1 MAKRHYESVVIIN
14 AALEDDK
21 IEEVIKKIHTTLTD
35 GGAEITDE
43 ERWGRKRLAYPIRKA
58 KTGYYLVTRFTAE
71 PSFIAKLDRFYR
83 LEENIFRSLI
93 VVLDKEALKYIAQ
106 KKAEAEKE
114 ATVTVTENVA
124 ETKQEATE
132 EKEEP
137 KEETK
142 AEKAAEEP
150 VQEEKN
156 EETSVEENGENDEV
170 KDNDENN

>member
-21 IEEVIKKIHTTLTD
+21 VDEVIKKIEKTLAN
-35 GGAEITDE
+35 GNAEITDV

-58 KTGYYLVTRFTAE
+58 KTGYYVVIRFKAD

-83 LEENIFRSLI
+83 LEEQIFRSLI
-93 VVLDKEALKYIAQ
+93 VLLDKEALKYIAQ

-114 ATVTVTENVA
+114 ATVTVNEPA
-124 ETKQEATE
+124 ETKTE

-137 KEETK
+137 K
-142 AEKAAEEP
+142 AE
-150 VQEEKN
+150 VSEEKN
-156 EETSVEENGENDEV
+156 ETVEKKEEVVEETVEETAEATEDET
-170 KDNDENN
+170 KENDENN

>member
-21 IEEVIKKIHTTLTD
+21 VEEVIKKIEKTLAD
-35 GGAEITDE
+35 GEAEITDV

-58 KTGYYLVTRFTAE
+58 KTGYYLVIRFIAD

-83 LEENIFRSLI
+83 LEEQIFRSLI
-93 VVLDKEALKYIAQ
+93 VLLEKEALKYIAK

-114 ATVTVTENVA
+114 ATVTVSEP
-124 ETKQEATE
+124 ATE
-132 EKEEP
+132 QPAEPKAEAQKEE
-137 KEETK
+137 
-142 AEKAAEEP
+142 EKKDDVA
-150 VQEEKN
+150 
-156 EETSVEENGENDEV
+156 EETSEPTEEVEETVETVAEENDEA

>member
-21 IEEVIKKIHTTLTD
+21 IEEVIKKIKTTLTE

-58 KTGYYLVTRFTAE
+58 KTGYYLVTRFIAE

-83 LEENIFRSLI
+83 LEENIFRSL
-93 VVLDKEALKYIAQ
+93 VVLLDKEALKYIEQ

-114 ATVTVTENVA
+114 ATVTVTENVT
-124 ETKQEATE
+124 ETKDEAE
-132 EKEEP
+132 EKEETKVET
-137 KEETK
+137 KEEKT
-142 AEKAAEEP
+142 EET
-150 VQEEKN
+150 V
-156 EETSVEENGENDEV
+156 EETSAEENNESEEV

>member
-132 EKEEP
+132 G

-156 EETSVEENGENDEV
+156 EETSVEENSENEEV